1 MTSEVELQLAALR
14 LILLKSDDAVELAL
28 WLTTPDETLDEHGWS
43 HSPVADRLG
52 FKRDRIEAA
61 ERYTVAAAAL
71 LLAAEA
77 ASLTP
82 FQQWFQRNH
91 TAQERMRFTKRD
103 VQMMEIGFTQ
113 YGRR

>member
-1 MTSEVELQLAALR
+1 MKSEVELQLAALR
-14 LILLKSDDAVELAL
+14 LTLLKSDDAVELAL
-28 WLTTPDETLDEHGWS
+28 WLTTPDEILDEHGWS
-43 HSPVADRLG
+43 HSKVADRLG

-82 FQQWFQRNH
+82 FQRWFQH
-91 TAQERMRFTKRD
+91 TFTCDEQKQFTKRD
-103 VQMMEIGFTQ
+103 LQMMEIGFTQ
-113 YGRR
+113 HGRR